1 MAYPYNIANGQNPS
15 GAKLQSNF
23 DYVLALVSGGQG
35 IKTDSTLAALHA
47 VAQAAPTTAFLCI
60 PTDLPALLVYTGHAT
75 RGPNGD
81 GFIGLASWE
90 EIS

>member
-1 MAYPYNIANGQNPS
+1 MAYPYTIANGQNPS

-47 VAQAAPTTAFLCI
+47 VALAAPTTPFLAI
-60 PTDLPALLVYTGHAT
+60 PTDLPALLLYTGAAT
-75 RGPNGD
+75 RGPEGNGWVS
-81 GFIGLASWE
+81 IVTWE

>member
-1 MAYPYNIANGQNPS
+1 MAYPYTIANGQNPS
-15 GAKLQSNF
+15 GTKLQANF
-23 DYVLALVSGGQG
+23 DYVLGLITGGQA
-35 IKTDSTLAALHA
+35 IKSDTLANLHTA
-47 VAQAAPTTAFLCI
+47 AQAAPTTAFLCI
-60 PTDLPALLVYTGHAT
+60 PTDLPALLLYTGHAT